1 MTEMRRQAAGGE
13 IHRGDTVRISR
24 TFTEDEIGEFGR
36 VTRDYNPVHF
46 EERWWKQKGF
56 TGRIMHGLLVGSM
69 LCEPGGQWA
78 CLATG
83 MSFRFKQPVYP
94 GDTVTLEMTIRE
106 LDENLHARADC
117 VLTNQ
122 HGQTVMT
129 AELSGYFPNAD
140 GRALL
145 NRMMAEGDPTNLLRE
160 GS

>member
-1 MTEMRRQAAGGE
+1 MTEFRRQSAGGK
-13 IHRGDTVRISR
+13 IRRGDIIRITR
-24 TFTEDEIGEFGR
+24 TFTEDEIAEFGR
-36 VTRDYNPVHF
+36 ITRDYNPVHF
-46 EERWWKQKGF
+46 EDRWWKLKGF
-56 TGRIMHGLLVGSM
+56 DGPIMHGLLVGSM

-106 LDENLHARADC
+106 LDENMHARADC

-129 AELSGYFPNAD
+129 AELSGYFPDAAGQD
-140 GRALL
+140 LL
-145 NRMMAEGDPTNLLRE
+145 SRMIAEGDSTNPLRE
-160 GS
+160 ES